1 MEYISFLHTNQQNDW
16 TSMNLKD
23 DSIKQKNMTLSIEE
37 AKIRLADYNILLKYM
52 SFLQNNGL
60 SECGKGQIIGQISLL
75 QEYLQ
80 EGVTRQVN
88 NNNNNNNENSYQPQ
102 QEKEQEKQQQV
113 TIKDPASTGKVAK
126 MMTEELQENALNTTT
141 SSKSGLLR
149 QVGNLVEKAKDI
161 TMEEN
166 NEIDYYAR
174 IDNSNKSQLQK
185 QKETNERIR
194 ANNNNNKETDESWI
208 NKIKRATEVENWK

>member
-37 AKIRLADYNILLKYM
+37 AKIRHADYNILLKYM

-80 EGVTRQVN
+80 EGVTRQV
-88 NNNNNNNENSYQPQ
+88 NNNNNENSYQPQ

-166 NEIDYYAR
+166 NEIDYYAT